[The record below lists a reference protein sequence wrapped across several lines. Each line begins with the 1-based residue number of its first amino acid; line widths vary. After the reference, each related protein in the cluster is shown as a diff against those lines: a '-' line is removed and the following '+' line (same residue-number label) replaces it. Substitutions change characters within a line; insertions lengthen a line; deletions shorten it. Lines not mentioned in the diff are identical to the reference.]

1 MNKLIVKNENDK
13 LLTLES
19 STTGSLA
26 LLKSNGT
33 VLLSVSLDSEGTFH
47 IDLDWTLIKDNKSI
61 IKLPSKLESSTEKG
75 SKLMVS
81 NLEHPTINGK
91 VNVICDQLIESG
103 ALSNKPHTMDT
114 SSDLSTKTSS
124 LAGYPTGIKHSEK

>member
-19 STTGSLA
+19 SLTGSLA
-26 LLKSNGT
+26 LLKSDGV
-33 VLLSVSLDSEGTFH
+33 VLLSVSLDSKGTFH
-47 IDLDWTLIKDNKSI
+47 IDLNWTLVKDNKSKI
-61 IKLPSKLESSTEKG
+61 TLP
-75 SKLMVS
+75 
-81 NLEHPTINGK
+81 EHPKPIT
-91 VNVICDQLIESG
+91 S
-103 ALSNKPHTMDT
+103 PHTMDT

>member
-47 IDLDWTLIKDNKSI
+47 IDLDWALTKDNKSKI
-61 IKLPSKLESSTEKG
+61 RLP
-75 SKLMVS
+75 
-81 NLEHPTINGK
+81 EHLKPTT
-91 VNVICDQLIESG
+91 S
-103 ALSNKPHTMDT
+103 PHTMDA
-114 SSDLSTKTSS
+114 LSYLDTETFK

>member
-1 MNKLIVKNENDK
+1 MNKLIVKNDNDK

-19 STTGSLA
+19 NPTGSLA

-33 VLLSVSLDSEGTFH
+33 VLLSVSLDSEGIFH
-47 IDLDWTLIKDNKSI
+47 IDLDWTLINKSI

-124 LAGYPTGIKHSEK
+124 LTGYPTGIKHSEK